1 MKTQAISETAAA
13 KRGSWSRQFSRLLRD
28 PVVVIA
34 AAIALLV
41 VAATLA
47 GPGITGHDPEIQN
60 YEEAYLPPGPAHW
73 AGTDSLGR
81 DLAARLLAGARISL
95 LIALAAGL
103 INLSIGVAY
112 GAVSGYAG
120 GRTDLIMMRVVDVL
134 YGVPTILVVILLMVW
149 LDQGIRNIL
158 LAIGLTYWLNM
169 ARLVRGETLSLKQRD
184 FVQAARA
191 MGAGSGRILVRHIL
205 PNSAGVV
212 LVTLTL
218 FIPEAIFLEAFL
230 SYIGLGVPAP
240 AASWGSLAAD
250 GARNL
255 RSYPHLLLF
264 PAAAICLTMLAFN
277 VLGDTLRDAV
287 IGDRDL

>member
-1 MKTQAISETAAA
+1 MSGAG
-13 KRGSWSRQFSRLLRD
+13 RPLRRLLRD
-28 PVVVIA
+28 PLAVLA
-34 AAIALLV
+34 ALV
-41 VAATLA
+41 VAAVVA
-47 GPGITGHDPEIQN
+47 AAAVGPRLTGFDPEVQV
-60 YEEAYLPPGPAHW
+60 YEDAYLPPDSRHW

-95 LIALAAGL
+95 LIALVAGL
-103 INLSIGVAY
+103 INLLLGVSY
-112 GAVSGYAG
+112 GAIAAYAG
-120 GRTDLIMMRVVDVL
+120 GRIDAVMMRIVDVL
-134 YGVPTILVVILLMVW
+134 YGIPTILVVILFMVW
-149 LDQGIRNIL
+149 LDQGITNIY

-169 ARLVRGETLSLKQRD
+169 ARLVRGEVLSLKERE

-191 MGAGSGRILVRHIL
+191 LGAGPGRVLARHIL
-205 PNSAGVV
+205 PNCTGVV

-255 RSYPHLLLF
+255 LSHPHLLLF
-264 PAAAICLTMLAFN
+264 PASAICITMLAFN
-277 VLGDTLRDAV
+277 ILGDALRDLV
-287 IGDRDL
+287 SGDHEA